1 LKVHVLRRWSRIISV
16 CLFALFTAVTALRLD
31 AQATAQTSTLAGT
44 VLDPKGSVVPGAA
57 VVTRNDATHT
67 AHRTVTDG
75 QGRFTFS
82 ALPAGSYTIEVSS
95 AGFDSA
101 RRAGIQLAAGAS
113 QELSL
118 SLTLSNVA
126 QQVTVQAEDTK
137 SIASRLAP
145 IDALLNETSPR
156 SEINS
161 TYIRNYAAPT
171 ADYGE
176 LVQLVPGAFTTNANG
191 VGLGQSNTNFR
202 GFSDGSYDIDFD
214 GIPFYD
220 TNTPSHHSWAFFPS
234 QWIGGVDFDRSPGTA
249 STVGPTPFGGS
260 IHLLSQ
266 DMSPARNVRGT
277 FSYGSFNT
285 FLFDGAYNS
294 GDFGGAN
301 KRHNVFVD
309 VHHMSSGGYQTFNLQ
324 TRNAGSLKY
333 QYKVS
338 DKTVLTG
345 YSGVI
350 WLDANTPNLSSTRQQ
365 LLQFGDNY
373 LLQNTDP
380 TQANFYRY
388 NTYHVP
394 TDFEYVGVNHQF
406 GHNWFLSVKPYT
418 YNYDNSEFYA
428 KQPKGGKPI
437 NAANCAPVASTATE
451 GGVKVPVAISPC
463 AVDKYNSYRKYGETT
478 AVSQTSKFG
487 VFRTG
492 LWYEWARTNRHQIPS
507 NPLTYVDDALPNFSE
522 KYYTN
527 SYQPYAEFEFKV
539 LPKLTVIPGVKF
551 AYYTM
556 DFTQLADNGG
566 KIGSINPV
574 TKQSFTSVT
583 NSVDYHSWLPAL
595 SLSYR
600 IKSNW
605 SVYGQGAEGSVVPP
619 TSVFDVAGGVVAV
632 PPKPQKSTTY
642 QTGTVLKLSRL
653 AFDADYYHIRFQ
665 NGYSST
671 TDNNPS
677 SATYGESINFIA
689 PSSITQGFEAEGN
702 LYIAHGLSLFLNGS
716 RGQATYVGTLKT
728 SCVSGTAGCNSSTP
742 QLAVQAPSGLWTS
755 GTPTDTESQGITY
768 QDKGWNFGFFN
779 KRVGSQWMDNGAY
792 HNQLRVEPFSVTN
805 LYLNY
810 TIHAGSRFERFD
822 QTKIR
827 LTINNITNTHNQT
840 SVSPGGALINQTI
853 SSNGLTYTD
862 PFNATTTTSAGY
874 PQGYNLADNPTLLPG
889 RSVVL
894 SVTFGLSP
902 KR

>member
-1 LKVHVLRRWSRIISV
+1 LKTHFLTRWSHALAMG
-16 CLFALFTAVTALRLD
+16 LFVLFFAVTSAH
-31 AQATAQTSTLAGT
+31 AQANATLSGT
-44 VLDPKGSVVPGAA
+44 VLDPKGSVVAA
-57 VVTRNDATHT
+57 AEVTARNEATH
-67 AHRTVTDG
+67 AARHTVTDP
-75 QGRFTFS
+75 QGHFS
-82 ALPAGSYTIEVSS
+82 IASLPAGTYTVEITA
-95 AGFDSA
+95 AGFNDT
-101 RRAGIQLAAGAS
+101 RRTGVTLTEGGS
-113 QELSL
+113 EDLSL
-118 SLTLSNVA
+118 PLTLGNVN
-126 QQVTVQAEDTK
+126 QQVTVQADDTK

-145 IDALLNETSPR
+145 IDALLTETSPR
-156 SEINS
+156 SEINA
-161 TYIRNYAAPT
+161 TYIRNYTAPT
-171 ADYGE
+171 ADFGE
-176 LVQLVPGAFTTNANG
+176 LVQMVPGAFTTNANG
-191 VGLGQSNTNFR
+191 VGLGQSATSFR
-202 GFSDGSYDIDFD
+202 GFPDGNYDIDFD
-214 GIPFYD
+214 GVPFYD
-220 TNTPSHHSWAFFPS
+220 TNTPTHHSWAFFPS

-249 STVGPTPFGGS
+249 STIGPTPFGGS

-266 DMSPARNVRGT
+266 ELSPVQNIR
-277 FSYGSFNT
+277 GSFAYGTWNT
-285 FLFDGAYNS
+285 FLYDGAYNS

-301 KRHNVFVD
+301 KKSNLFVD
-309 VHHMSSGGYQTFNLQ
+309 VHHMQSDGYQTFNHQ

-345 YSGVI
+345 YSGVV
-350 WLDANTPNLSSTRQQ
+350 WLDANSPNLSSTRQQ
-365 LLQFGDNY
+365 LITNGDNY

-380 TQANFYRY
+380 TQANYNLY

-406 GHNWFLSVKPYT
+406 GHNWLLTFKPYT

-437 NAANCAPVASTATE
+437 NAANCAPVASTVTE

-463 AVDKYNSYRKYGETT
+463 AVDKYNSYRKYGET
-478 AVSQTSKFG
+478 AAISQTSKFG

-507 NPLTYVDDALPNFSE
+507 NPLTHVDDLLPNFSE

-527 SYQPYAEFEFKV
+527 SYQPYAEFEFHII
-539 LPKLTVIPGVKF
+539 PKLTIIPGVKY

-574 TKQSFTSVT
+574 THQPFTSVT

-600 IKSNW
+600 LKSNW

-642 QTGTVLKLSRL
+642 QTGTVFKLSHL
-653 AFDADYYHIRFQ
+653 AFDADYYHIHFQ
-665 NGYSST
+665 NGYSTT
-671 TDNNPS
+671 TDNNPN
-677 SATYGESINFIA
+677 SATFGESINFVA
-689 PSSITQGFEAEGN
+689 PSSVTQGFEGEGN
-702 LYIAHGLSLFLNGS
+702 LYIAHGLSVFLNGS
-716 RGQATYVGTLKT
+716 RGQATYVGTLST
-728 SCVSGTAGCNSSTP
+728 SCVSGSTGCSSNSP
-742 QLAVQAPSGLWTS
+742 QLTVQAPSGLWVT
-755 GTPTDTESQGITY
+755 GTPTDTEAEGLTY
-768 QDKGWNFGFFN
+768 QDKGWDLGFFN

-792 HNQLRVEPFSVTN
+792 HNQLQVQPFSTAN

-810 TIHAGSRFERFD
+810 TIHAGSHFERFD

-827 LTINNITNTHNQT
+827 LTINNLADSHNQT
-840 SVSPGGALINQTI
+840 SVTPGGALINQTI

-862 PFNATTTTSAGY
+862 PFNATTTTSPGL
-874 PQGYNLADNPTLLPG
+874 PQGYNLTDNPTLLPG
-889 RSVVL
+889 RSVIL
-894 SVTFGLSP
+894 SITFGLSP

>member
-1 LKVHVLRRWSRIISV
+1 MKIDLLKRW
-16 CLFALFTAVTALRLD
+16 CHLFALGVFVFLAA
-31 AQATAQTSTLAGT
+31 ANPAWSQSTGTLTGT
-44 VLDPKGSVVPGAA
+44 VLDPHGSALPAAA
-57 VVTRNDATHT
+57 VTARNEATGATRQ
-67 AHRTVTDG
+67 TVSDP
-75 QGRFTFS
+75 QGRFTFNN
-82 ALPAGSYTIEVSS
+82 LPTATYTVEATATGFSSIVHAGVHVTPGVP
-95 AGFDSA
+95 
-101 RRAGIQLAAGAS
+101 

-118 SLTLSNVA
+118 SLSIGSLS
-126 QQVTVQAEDTK
+126 QQVTVQADDTK

-145 IDALLNETSPR
+145 VDALLSQTSPR
-156 SEINS
+156 SEINA
-161 TYIRNYAAPT
+161 TYIRNFTAPT

-176 LVQLVPGAFTTNANG
+176 LVQMVPGAFTTNANG
-191 VGLGQSNTNFR
+191 VGLGQSSTSFR
-202 GFSDGSYDIDFD
+202 GFPDGNFDIDFD

-220 TNTPSHHSWAFFPS
+220 TNTPTHHSWAFFPS

-249 STVGPTPFGGS
+249 STIGPTPFGGS

-266 DMSPARNVRGT
+266 ELPTQQNVRGT

-285 FLFDGAYNS
+285 FLFDGAYNT

-301 KRHNVFVD
+301 KRSNLFVD
-309 VHHMSSGGYQTFNLQ
+309 VHHMSSDGYQTFNYQ

-333 QYKVS
+333 QYRLS

-365 LLQFGDNY
+365 LITNGDNY

-380 TQANFYRY
+380 TQANYYLY

-394 TDFEYVGVNHQF
+394 TDFEYVGVNHEF
-406 GHNWFLSVKPYT
+406 GHNWLLTFKPYT

-437 NAANCAPVASTATE
+437 NPTNCAPVASTVTE

-463 AVDKYNSYRKYGETT
+463 AVDKYNSYRKFGET
-478 AVSQTSKFG
+478 AAISQTSKFG

-507 NPLTYVDDALPNFSE
+507 NPFTHVDDVLPNFSE
-522 KYYTN
+522 KYWTN
-527 SYQPYAEFEFKV
+527 SYQPYAEYEFHII
-539 LPKLTVIPGVKF
+539 PRLTIIPGVKF

-574 TKQSFTSVT
+574 THQPFTSVT

-595 SLSYR
+595 SASYR
-600 IKSNW
+600 LKSNW
-605 SVYGQGAEGSVVPP
+605 SIYGQGAEGSVVPP

-642 QTGTVLKLSRL
+642 QVGTVLKLDRL

-671 TDNNPS
+671 TDNNPN

-689 PSSITQGFEAEGN
+689 PSSVSQGVELEGN
-702 LYIAHGLSLFLNGS
+702 VYIASGLSVFLNGS
-716 RGQATYVGTLKT
+716 RGQATYVGTLSTTCTTGATGCT
-728 SCVSGTAGCNSSTP
+728 SATP
-742 QLAVQAPSGLWTS
+742 QLTVQSPSGLWVS
-755 GTPTDTESQGITY
+755 GTPTDTEAQGLTW
-768 QDKGWNFGFFN
+768 QDKGFNLGFFN

-792 HNQLRVEPFSVTN
+792 HNQLQVQPFSTAN

-822 QTKIR
+822 QTQIR
-827 LTINNITNTHNQT
+827 LTINNLTDSHNQT
-840 SVSPGGALINQTI
+840 SVTPGGALINQNV
-853 SSNGLTYTD
+853 SANGTTYVD

-889 RSVVL
+889 RSVMV
-894 SVTFGLSP
+894 SITFGLSP